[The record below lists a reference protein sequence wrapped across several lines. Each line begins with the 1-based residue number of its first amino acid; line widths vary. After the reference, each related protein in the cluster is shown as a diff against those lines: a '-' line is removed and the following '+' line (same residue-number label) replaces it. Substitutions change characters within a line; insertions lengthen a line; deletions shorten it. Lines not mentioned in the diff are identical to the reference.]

1 MTLSTGQLRS
11 SVRKRPSPEGGGVAP
26 RRWERL
32 LRLAFWGW
40 VAFVLA
46 AAFGVLVVGGVY
58 LYVAPSLP
66 SVQLLKTIQLQT
78 PLKIYTRDGV
88 LIGEYGDERRKP
100 LAFRDTPPL
109 LIDAFLAAEDGHYFS
124 HPGISIKGL
133 VRASIHLLLTG
144 RKTQGGGTITM
155 QVARNFFLGHQKT
168 YLRKI
173 REVFL
178 SLRIARELS
187 KERILSLYLN
197 KIYFGNRAYGVAAAA
212 HVYFGVPVQQLT
224 LAEMALLAGLPEA
237 PSIDNPIAST
247 TRADA
252 RRAYVL
258 KRMLAL
264 GYINRFLY
272 QQAMQAPIRTH
283 LHRPPASLSA
293 GYVAELV
300 RQYMV
305 AHFGRSA
312 YTAGFRVTTTISSH
326 LQVLAEQALRRA
338 LEAYC
343 RRYGYRGPVG
353 RIRNFS
359 RWRAQVRRTLA
370 TVTQVNGLHRAVVTQ
385 VEHRTALV
393 RRLDGQDIHL
403 AWPALSWARPF
414 HGVSQFAP
422 LPEKASN
429 VLRDGDEIYVMRR
442 GNGQWVLA
450 QLPWAEGAI
459 VVLDPHTD
467 AIRALVGGFSFA
479 LSNFDRVT
487 EARRQPGS
495 SFKPFLYSAALHK
508 GMTPA
513 TIINDAPIVV
523 GNPALGNVWRP
534 GNYSDRFFGP
544 TRLRV
549 ALAHSRNL
557 VSVRVLADIGIPYGL
572 HYLRRF
578 GFHPRL
584 LPHDLTLILGSAD
597 VTPLQMVRGY
607 AVFASGG
614 YYAKPYLIRSV
625 RDSTGQL
632 ILKADPYRA
641 CQRCGLARTV
651 TATLGSASTFPL
663 VSLQSTAEQTAVQK
677 AQGRITT
684 DPPEL
689 GPVLLPPHNQPKRRA
704 IRVITA
710 QNAFLTTSLMQSVI
724 QFGTGVAAQVLH
736 RVDLAGKTGTT
747 NNYID
752 AWFGGF
758 DPHLVTM
765 TYVGRDDNKSLGYGE
780 VGARAA
786 LPMWID
792 FMGPALKRYPDRPYV
807 PPPGIVTARIDAR
820 TGLLCGPSDP
830 DTMFEVFAVNKL
842 PGHCVSSQHRKR
854 KRHIF

>member
-1 MTLSTGQLRS
+1 MTLSTGQSRPAVRRS
-11 SVRKRPSPEGGGVAP
+11 QPPQGGGGAP
-26 RRWERL
+26 SHWKHL
-32 LRLAFWGW
+32 LHLAFWGW

-46 AAFGVLVVGGVY
+46 ATLGILVVGGVY

-66 SVQLLKTIQLQT
+66 SVQLLRTIQLQT
-78 PLKIYTRDGV
+78 PLKIYTRDGE

-178 SLRIARELS
+178 SLRIAHELS

-212 HVYFGVPVQQLT
+212 HVYFGVPVQKLS

-237 PSIDNPIAST
+237 PSIDNPIASVS
-247 TRADA
+247 RARA

-258 KRMLAL
+258 KRMLTL

-272 QQAMQAPIRTH
+272 GQAMQAPVRTH

-305 AHFGRSA
+305 AHFGRAA
-312 YTAGFRVTTTISSH
+312 YTAGFRVTTTISGR
-326 LQVLAEQALRRA
+326 LQVLAERALRRA

-353 RIRNFS
+353 RIRGFS
-359 RWRAQVRRTLA
+359 GWRAKVRRTLS
-370 TVTQVNGLHRAVVTQ
+370 TVTQVNGLHRAVVIR
-385 VEHRTALV
+385 VEKRTAVV
-393 RRLDGQDIHL
+393 RGLDGQTIHL
-403 AWPALSWARPF
+403 AWSALSWARPF

-422 LPEKASN
+422 LPGKASN
-429 VLRDGDEIYVMRR
+429 VLRAGDEIYVMRR
-442 GNGQWVLA
+442 GDGQWVLA

-467 AIRALVGGFSFA
+467 ALRALVGGFSFA

-572 HYLRRF
+572 RYLRRF
-578 GFHPRL
+578 GLHPRL

-625 RDSTGQL
+625 RDSTGHV
-632 ILKADPYRA
+632 ILRADPYRA
-641 CQRCGLARTV
+641 CQHCGAHREV
-651 TATLGSASTFPL
+651 PETLGPATTFPL
-663 VSLQSTAEQTAVQK
+663 ASLRSSAPQK
-677 AQGRITT
+677 VRDGITT

-689 GPVLLPPHNQPKRRA
+689 GSVLLPPHDQPNRRA

-710 QNAFLTTSLMQSVI
+710 QNAYLTTSLMQSVI

-747 NNYID
+747 NNYIN

-758 DPHLVTM
+758 DPHLVAM

-792 FMGPALKRYPDRPYV
+792 FMGPALSRYPDRPYV

-820 TGLLCGPSDP
+820 TGLLCGPSDS
-830 DTMFEVFAVNKL
+830 DTMFEVFEVNKL
-842 PGHCVSSQHRKR
+842 PGHCVNSQRVKR